1 MGAGAVA
8 TREGNEMG
16 ETWIRFKIYGID
28 GKSTELDAIVDT
40 GATFTKIPLYVANE
54 LGLEAKYETKVELG
68 DGHIITRK
76 LAPAE
81 VEIDDVR
88 RLVLVSIGE
97 EKPLLGYTTLELL
110 GFKVNPI
117 TSKLERTMAI
127 EYRAKGNAVSLT
139 EKVLSQLLEV
149 LDEKSRAI
157 LWHLWW
163 HRHAEISELRDIID
177 APGDFEVL
185 HRLKEVINAKTQQ
198 LWGKPIVGFEQSK
211 IDPLTG
217 EKVLFSWWF
226 LDEVNIPLSGGHK
239 PLVDVF
245 DEKDNVTVVVKV
257 PTSVQLDQP
266 QIDYRNG
273 ILKVRLRKNKSK
285 RKVTT
290 QPQCHSELVS
300 ESQRTLGMLK

>member
-1 MGAGAVA
+1 MDAGAVA

-16 ETWIRFKIYGID
+16 ETWIRFKIYGIE
-28 GKSTELDAIVDT
+28 GKSTELNAIVDT

-81 VEIDDVR
+81 VEIEDVK

-117 TSKLERTMAI
+117 TGKLERTMAI
-127 EYRAKGNAVSLT
+127 EYQAKGNAVSLT

-149 LDEKSRAI
+149 LDKKSRAI

-185 HRLKEVINAKTQQ
+185 HRLKEVINGKAEK

-211 IDPLTG
+211 TDPLSG
-217 EKVLFSWWF
+217 EKVLFSWWL
-226 LDEVNIPLSGGHK
+226 LDELNIPLAGGDK

-245 DEKDNVTVVVKV
+245 NERDSVTVIAEL
-257 PTSVQLDQP
+257 PTSVEPTHPDIQFK
-266 QIDYRNG
+266 NG
-273 ILKVRLRKNKSK
+273 ILKVKLKKNADAKPRARKTSRKNKYG
-285 RKVTT
+285 RA
-290 QPQCHSELVS
+290 E
-300 ESQRTLGMLK
+300 

>member
-1 MGAGAVA
+1 
-8 TREGNEMG
+8 MG
-16 ETWIRFKIYGID
+16 ETCIRFKIYGID
-28 GKSTELDAIVDT
+28 GKFAELDAIVDT

-81 VEIDDVR
+81 VEIEDVR
-88 RLVLVSIGE
+88 RLILVSIGE

-117 TSKLERTMAI
+117 TGKLERTMAI
-127 EYRAKGNAVSLT
+127 EYRAKGNAVSLA
-139 EKVLSQLLEV
+139 EKDLSQLLEV

-185 HRLKEVINAKTQQ
+185 HRLKEVINVKAQR

-211 IDPLTG
+211 TDPVSG
-217 EKVLFSWWF
+217 EKVLFSWW
-226 LDEVNIPLSGGHK
+226 LDEENIPLSDGDK

-245 DEKDNVTVVVKV
+245 NEKDSVTVIAQL
-257 PTSVQLDQP
+257 PTSVDLAQADIQFK
-266 QIDYRNG
+266 NG
-273 ILKVRLRKNKSK
+273 ILKVKLKKKTDAKPRARKTSRKNKD
-285 RKVTT
+285 RKA
-290 QPQCHSELVS
+290 E
-300 ESQRTLGMLK
+300 

>member
-1 MGAGAVA
+1 
-8 TREGNEMG
+8 MG
-16 ETWIRFKIYGID
+16 ETRIRFKIYGID
-28 GKSTELDAIVDT
+28 GKSTVLNAIVDT

-81 VEIDDVR
+81 VEIEDVR
-88 RLVLVSIGE
+88 RLILVSIGE

-117 TSKLERTMAI
+117 TGKLERTMAI
-127 EYRAKGNAVSLT
+127 EYRAKGNAVSLA
-139 EKVLSQLLEV
+139 EKDLSQLLEV

-185 HRLKEVINAKTQQ
+185 HRLKEVINVKAQR

-211 IDPLTG
+211 TDPVSG
-217 EKVLFSWWF
+217 ERVLFSWW
-226 LDEVNIPLSGGHK
+226 LDEENIPLSDGDK

-245 DEKDNVTVVVKV
+245 NEKDSVTVIAEL
-257 PTSVQLDQP
+257 PTSVDLAQADIQFK
-266 QIDYRNG
+266 NG
-273 ILKVRLRKNKSK
+273 ILKVKLKKKTDAKPRARKTSRKNKD
-285 RKVTT
+285 RKA
-290 QPQCHSELVS
+290 E
-300 ESQRTLGMLK
+300 